1 MVVDG
6 QERRLSISVV
16 VKEEGGLWKVAQTT
30 RTPAAVSVETSV
42 SLEKGTLIVRHMSFN
57 LNQVP
62 KISAVLDFDGGKAS
76 GKYSVGGEEQPEAL
90 EFGEVGE
97 LFPDSEAEWSAVFGC
112 LPLAE
117 GYSTTFRNFSF
128 LSQKVQSMELKVVG
142 VETVTVPAGK
152 FETWKVAIA
161 SADGLDHTTL
171 WVAKESRA
179 TVKWS
184 SVAMAAGSSATETA
198 ELMP

>member
-1 MVVDG
+1 MAMTDKIAAILLLAPAALLLAQG
-6 QERRLSISVV
+6 QPPLIPHGS
-16 VKEEGGLWKVAQTT
+16 
-30 RTPAAVSVETSV
+30 PAAVGPPRAAE
-42 SLEKGTLIVRHMSFN
+42 
-57 LNQVP
+57 P
-62 KISAVLDFDGGKAS
+62 
-76 GKYSVGGEEQPEAL
+76 L

-97 LFPDSEAEWSAVFGC
+97 LFPDSAAEWSAVFGC

-117 GYSTTFRNFSF
+117 GYSATFRNLSL

-161 SADGLDHTTL
+161 SAEGLDHTTL

-184 SVAMAAGSSATETA
+184 SVLVASGSSATETA
-198 ELMP
+198 ELLP